1 MSRDFQRQL
10 AMLDTPA
17 GDLGAFKK
25 EGGKIKL
32 YDLGGGGGGGQPAT
46 TTQTQELPEWA
57 RGYAKDVL
65 SKGAA
70 LSDITQNPYEAYSG
84 KRTADFGS
92 LQKTA
97 MGNVA
102 SPEAWGQNVQG
113 YMSPYMQNVVEQQQR
128 NAREQAGAQAGA
140 LNARAAQMGAF
151 GGSGIALQRAAQE
164 RDLMKQLEGIQATG
178 LQTAFQQGTQQANTA
193 LGQQMQLGALQQGKE
208 QQSLDA
214 AYQDFLTQKNYP
226 YQQLSYMSNLVRGTP
241 MGMNSTSQVY
251 QAPPST
257 ASQIAGLGTAAIG
270 AARLAGAKK
279 GGATKDIKKRAPAGL
294 AELAL
299 SKMR

>member
-32 YDLGGGGGGGQPAT
+32 YDMGGGGGGGQPST
-46 TTQTQELPEWA
+46 TTQMQELPEWA

-65 SKGAA
+65 AKGAA
-70 LSDITQNPYEAYSG
+70 LTDISQNHYQPYGGE
-84 KRTADFGS
+84 RTASLDS
-92 LQKTA
+92 LQNTA
-97 MGNVA
+97 MGSVA
-102 SPEAWGQNVQG
+102 SPEAWGKNVEG
-113 YMSPYMQNVVEQQQR
+113 YMSPYMQNVVDVQQR
-128 NAREQAGAQAGA
+128 NAREMAGANSGA
-140 LNARAAQMGAF
+140 LNAKASQMGAF

-164 RDLMKQLEGIQATG
+164 RDLAKQLEGIQATG
-178 LQTAFQQGTQQANTA
+178 AQTAFQQGTQQANTA
-193 LGQQMQLGALQQGKE
+193 LGQQMQLGGLRQANTQQG
-208 QQSLDA
+208 LDT

-241 MGMNSTSQVY
+241 MGMNTTSQVY

-257 ASQIAGLGTAAIG
+257 ASQLAGLGTAAVG
-270 AARLAGAKK
+270 AAKLAGAKK
-279 GGATKDIKKRAPAGL
+279 GGSTKDIKKRGAEGL
-294 AELAL
+294 AALAL
-299 SKMR
+299 SKMG